1 MKTSLVTSRSVF
13 ETVIA
18 LNMQWLQFYSQSL
31 ASFLIQKTLTKKG
44 ILSSDNTKSW
54 EWECYDTALC
64 IVNVD
69 IKIPDKSI

>member
-54 EWECYDTALC
+54 E
-64 IVNVD
+64 
-69 IKIPDKSI
+69 